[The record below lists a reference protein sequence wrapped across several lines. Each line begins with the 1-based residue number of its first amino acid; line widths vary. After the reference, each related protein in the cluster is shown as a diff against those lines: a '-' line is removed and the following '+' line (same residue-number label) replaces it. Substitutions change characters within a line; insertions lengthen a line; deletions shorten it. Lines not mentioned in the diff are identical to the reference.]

1 MLSEQ
6 RAMCFHSWWFCWS
19 SAWPRPSR
27 DPPSDRRRAPSPPP
41 PPPPPPPP
49 KRGALSSA
57 IPTSWWST
65 KWRWQPTGRE
75 RCSRN
80 NIRNGDLPLN
90 GPKSSVSALRAPF
103 AIHFFLS
110 FWGFYECQV
119 RFGLE
124 LVATRRNIAHTQ
136 TISPCICAS
145 HQPLSHSAVWP
156 FFQKYLHWPFGAR
169 VCVEFN
175 WMCASIYVIF
185 FFINQIRKFV
195 EYSSLLLNSWA
206 AILYKVDFIQ
216 GHLPCTVQQHNIR
229 RSGKLIKRG

>member
-27 DPPSDRRRAPSPPP
+27 DPPSDRRPAPSSPPQQP
-41 PPPPPPPP
+41 RP

-75 RCSRN
+75 RCSPN

-90 GPKSSVSALRAPF
+90 GPKSSVSTAQQLLSLF
-103 AIHFFLS
+103 HFF
-110 FWGFYECQV
+110 FYECQV

-124 LVATRRNIAHTQ
+124 LVFANPKKILHTRKQFRHVFMCESSTAF
-136 TISPCICAS
+136 SFSSLA
-145 HQPLSHSAVWP
+145 L
-156 FFQKYLHWPFGAR
+156 FFFIFKIFALAFLAR
-169 VCVEFN
+169 VCGGIECVHTSSSFLLTEFR
-175 WMCASIYVIF
+175 I
-185 FFINQIRKFV
+185 FV
-195 EYSSLLLNSWA
+195 EY
-206 AILYKVDFIQ
+206 Y
-216 GHLPCTVQQHNIR
+216 
-229 RSGKLIKRG
+229 LIIE